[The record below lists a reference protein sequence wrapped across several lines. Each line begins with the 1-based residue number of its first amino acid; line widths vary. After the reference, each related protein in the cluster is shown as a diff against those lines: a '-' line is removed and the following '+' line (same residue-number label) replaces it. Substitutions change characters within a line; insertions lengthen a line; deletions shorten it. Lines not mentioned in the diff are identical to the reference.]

1 MLLTVTDEVS
11 RYRIECPDTCDVKLG
26 HGGHDY
32 LLVPDPE
39 QPGEPFWLFD
49 HILIEAARSGD
60 FGLKLLAEQP
70 LAAWK
75 QKRAGKG

>member
-1 MLLTVTDEVS
+1 MLLTVRDDKC
-11 RYRIECPDTCDVKLG
+11 RYRIECPDACEVRVG
-26 HGGHDY
+26 HCGHDY

-39 QPGEPFWLFD
+39 RPGEPYWLFD
-49 HILIEAARSGD
+49 DFLIEAARSGD

-75 QKRAGKG
+75 QKKGR